1 MAVPIA
7 YSVKNLLARKMT
19 TILTISGM
27 ALVVF
32 VFASILMMAEGLR
45 QTLVETGSP
54 DNVVVIRKGSE
65 SEVQSGIERE
75 KAYVIEAFP
84 EIAPSGKGGALSA
97 KEIVVLINLPRRG
110 EEKESHV
117 QVRGIGDH
125 SLELRPQ
132 VRIVEGGM
140 PRSGSNEIIAGR
152 QIAERFQGGG
162 LGEAVR
168 FGGREWRIV
177 GVFEAGSTGFS
188 SEIWADADQLMQ
200 AFRRQAYSSVIFRL
214 RSRDLL
220 PVVQNRIEMD
230 PRLTLDARQENVYY
244 AQQSEM
250 MANFLRILGISLT
263 VIFSL
268 GAVIGAMIT
277 MYAAVSNRTAEIGT
291 LRALGYQQRSILA
304 AFMTESIFLGL
315 SGGIAGLLFASL
327 LQLFTI
333 STVNFQTFSELA
345 FRFTLT
351 PAIFLE
357 ALAFSLVMG
366 LAGGILPALRASRMK
381 IIEALRTG

>member
-7 YSVKNLLARKMT
+7 YSVRNLLARKLT

-45 QTLVETGSP
+45 HTLVETGTP
-54 DNVVVIRKGSE
+54 DNVVVIRKGAE
-65 SEVQSGIERE
+65 SEVQSGIERD
-75 KAYVIEAFP
+75 KAAVIEAFP
-84 EIAPSGKGGALSA
+84 EIATAEKGGALSA
-97 KEIVVLINLPRRG
+97 REIVVLVNLARRG
-110 EEKESHV
+110 EEKQSHV
-117 QVRGIGDH
+117 QVRGIGEN

-132 VRIVEGGM
+132 VRIAEGRM
-140 PRSGSNEIIAGR
+140 PRPGSNEIIAGR
-152 QIAERFQGGG
+152 QIAGRFQGGG
-162 LGEAVR
+162 MGETLR
-168 FGGREWRIV
+168 FGAREWRIV
-177 GVFEAGSTGFS
+177 GTFEAGSTGFS

-200 AFRRQAYSSVIFRL
+200 AFRRQAYSSMIFRL

-220 PVVQNRIEMD
+220 PAVQQRIETD
-230 PRLTLDARQENVYY
+230 PRLTLDARPENEYY
-244 AQQSEM
+244 ARQSEM

-291 LRALGYQQRSILA
+291 LRALGYRRRSILA
-304 AFMTESIFLGL
+304 AFITESLFLGL

-327 LQLFTI
+327 LQFFTV
-333 STVNFQTFSELA
+333 STVNFQTFAELA

-351 PAIFLE
+351 PGIFLD
-357 ALAFSLVMG
+357 ALAFAVVMG
-366 LAGGILPALRASRMK
+366 LAGGILPALRASRMQ
-381 IIEALRTG
+381 IIDALRTG